1 MGTVVVWL
9 LALGLALHIF
19 ETTMEIGATQ
29 ENWGKKK
36 ALVMGG
42 VYAGVQLLL
51 MALGGLAACV
61 LEKLPAVYIIS
72 RACHYTAVLLLLM
85 IAVRRF
91 RNGTDKAGFL
101 ERREAPLSVKG
112 CILRSVRTGMEAV
125 IIGVCLYY
133 GNGGALW
140 GGICVLSLSVPGAV
154 GGFLYGYWRG
164 VKQKKMVC
172 LTDAVFMTLAAFGL
186 LV

>member
-36 ALVMGG
+36 ALVMGV

-61 LEKLPAVYIIS
+61 LEKLPAVYIIG

-101 ERREAPLSVKG
+101 ERR
-112 CILRSVRTGMEAV
+112 
-125 IIGVCLYY
+125 
-133 GNGGALW
+133 
-140 GGICVLSLSVPGAV
+140 
-154 GGFLYGYWRG
+154 
-164 VKQKKMVC
+164 
-172 LTDAVFMTLAAFGL
+172 
-186 LV
+186 

>member
-1 MGTVVVWL
+1 MGTVVVWF

-36 ALVMGG
+36 ALVMG
-42 VYAGVQLLL
+42 VLYAGVQLLL
-51 MALGGLAACV
+51 MALGGLAAC
-61 LEKLPAVYIIS
+61 LMQKLPAVHIS
-72 RACHYTAVLLLLM
+72 GRFCHYSAALLLLM

-101 ERREAPLSVKG
+101 ERREDPLSVKG
-112 CILRSVRTGMEAV
+112 CILRSVRTGLEAV
-125 IIGVCLYY
+125 IIGICLYY

-140 GGICVLSLSVPGAV
+140 GGICVLGLSVPGAV
-154 GGFLYGYWRG
+154 GGFLYGYWLG
-164 VKQKKMVC
+164 VKQKKVVC
-172 LTDAVFMTLAAFGL
+172 LTDAVFMTLAALGIFM
-186 LV
+186 